1 MQNLLVVDMKPW
13 AERDYILAYAYAD
26 VTSQTLTMS
35 YNLPST
41 IYLFDN
47 ENWKMKLKKISYLL
61 DGISY
66 TEICYTHNPLKQS
79 TWNLLPDVV

>member
-13 AERDYILAYAYAD
+13 AERDYILACAYAD